1 VKWRGLRAFARRP
14 HDQKRER
21 CAELA
26 DELAS
31 RGMSDAVLALALRE
45 AVAAGRLRL
54 YVRIGERSAPF
65 EASDAS
71 SIMLRS

>member
-1 VKWRGLRAFARRP
+1 
-14 HDQKRER
+14 
-21 CAELA
+21 
-26 DELAS
+26 
-31 RGMSDAVLALALRE
+31 MLALALRE